1 MDETM
6 KVIAAAFLFIS
17 VSMLIFGG
25 VYILQGEHDAAAE
38 SIEWNNLTTGDDMEA
53 ANQGVVAT
61 MTLASAIPIFLFLLL
76 IIGLA
81 GMLYFSIR

>member
-1 MDETM
+1 M
-6 KVIAAAFLFIS
+6 KVIAASFLLVS

-25 VYILQGEHDAAAE
+25 VYILQGEHDAAQE
-38 SIEWNNLTTGDDMEA
+38 SITWNNLTTGDDLDA

-61 MTLASAIPIFLFLLL
+61 MTLAAAIPIFLFLLL

-81 GMLYFSIR
+81 SMLYFSIR

>member
-1 MDETM
+1 M

-25 VYILQGEHDAAAE
+25 IYILQGEHDAATE
-38 SIEWNNLTTGDDMEA
+38 SITNNGLATGNDLTS

-61 MTLASAIPIFLFLLL
+61 MTLAAGIPIFLFLLL
-76 IIGLA
+76 IVGLA